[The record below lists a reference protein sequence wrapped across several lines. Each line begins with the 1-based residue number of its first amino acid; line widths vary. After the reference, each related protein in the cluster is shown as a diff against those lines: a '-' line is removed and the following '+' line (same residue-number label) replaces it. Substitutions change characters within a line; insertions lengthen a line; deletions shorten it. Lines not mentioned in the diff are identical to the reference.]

1 MTRKLSALALA
12 SVIALT
18 VFGVATAT
26 SGGNSES
33 KGKTAAKKPLEF
45 EAHDLYIETNDT
57 DKDAGLQLFA
67 DAEQWRHFRLLD
79 THGNTMVNINTKGRV
94 RKVGMS
100 ELFMEASEPSFDEVP
115 LSKFKKHF
123 PEGKYRFR
131 GETISG
137 RKMVGS
143 DKLSHLIPDG
153 PNLTFPKKSSTL
165 DPDGFVVTWDPVRKP
180 AGVDIVTYEVIVEQ
194 GDRMFD
200 MVLPGDATSGTIPG
214 EFLKAGTK
222 TAGEVL
228 ARDKSGNQ
236 TITQF
241 PAGLRT
247 SG

>member
-1 MTRKLSALALA
+1 MARRLGVVVFA
-12 SVIALT
+12 IALT
-18 VFGVATAT
+18 ATVGAAVAAT
-26 SGGNSES
+26 GGGSS
-33 KGKTAAKKPLEF
+33 SDGRAAKKPLEF

-67 DAEQWRHFRLLD
+67 DAEQWRHFKLLD
-79 THGNTMVNINTKGRV
+79 TNGNTMININTRGNV
-94 RKVGMS
+94 HKVGLS

-115 LSKFKKHF
+115 FSKFKKQF

-131 GETISG
+131 GETVGG

-143 DKLSHLIPDG
+143 DRLSHLIPDG
-153 PNLTFPKKSSTL
+153 PNLTFPTKSSTL
-165 DPDGFVVTWDPVRKP
+165 DPDGFVVTWDPVTKP

-194 GDRMFD
+194 GDRTFD
-200 MVLPGDATSGTIPG
+200 MYLPGDATSGTISG
-214 EFLKAGTK
+214 EFLEPDTK